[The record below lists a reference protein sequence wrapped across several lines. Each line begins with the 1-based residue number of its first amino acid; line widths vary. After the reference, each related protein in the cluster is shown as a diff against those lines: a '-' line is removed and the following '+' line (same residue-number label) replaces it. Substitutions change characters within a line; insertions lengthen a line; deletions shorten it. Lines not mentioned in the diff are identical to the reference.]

1 MPREASLMA
10 SPASRAVPPQDVLFG
25 STRAMQGVREKV
37 EKLAATTVP
46 VLIRGEGGTGKALI
60 AEMIHRKSAFRSGP
74 LVTVTCPAIPGTALE
89 TELFGEKKSSPIGAP
104 PEPSAIAK
112 RAAGG
117 TLFLDE
123 IGDLEKGLQGK
134 LLNLLQEGQLISGD
148 GRDVKPYNVR
158 IICSASS
165 NLENDIRSGA
175 FRPDLFYR
183 VNVASIELPPLRER
197 TSDLPVLIDYFM
209 RMYSEKFRCTADP
222 IPAKTMRLF
231 ESFSW
236 PGNIRELE
244 NLIKRYVILGSE
256 SELLDS
262 SGSRSVGFTPP
273 KRASMPLKQIT
284 KQASRDL
291 EREIILQVLAENHW
305 NRRQAAR
312 MLEISYRALLYK
324 LKNACV
330 SAPPRIPAGGKAPQQ
345 SWRFGC

>member
-1 MPREASLMA
+1 MPREASLLA
-10 SPASRAVPPQDVLFG
+10 STEGAAYPPDDVLFG
-25 STRAMQGVREKV
+25 STRAMQAVRGKV

-46 VLIRGEGGTGKALI
+46 ILIRGEGGTGKELI
-60 AEMIHRKSAFRSGP
+60 AQLIHRKSAFRQGP
-74 LVTVTCPAIPGTALE
+74 FVTVRCPAIPGTALE
-89 TELFGEKKSSPIGAP
+89 TELFGEKKSSPIAATP
-104 PEPSAIAK
+104 AASAIAK

-123 IGDLEKGLQGK
+123 IGDLEKTLQGK
-134 LLNLLQEGQLISGD
+134 LLNLLQEGLASGD
-148 GRDVKPYNVR
+148 SRDGKASGVR
-158 IICSASS
+158 IICSASN
-165 NLENDIRSGA
+165 NLEQAIRNGA

-197 TSDLPVLIDYFM
+197 ASDLRTLVDYFI
-209 RMYSEKFRCTADP
+209 RRYSEKFQCTPDP
-222 IPAKTMRLF
+222 IPAKTLRLF

-244 NLIKRYVILGSE
+244 NLIKRYVILGTE
-256 SELLDS
+256 SELVDT
-262 SGSRSVGFTPP
+262 SGSRIVGFTPP

-330 SAPPRIPAGGKAPQQ
+330 TDPPVSAETKAPQQ

>member
-1 MPREASLMA
+1 VASLD
-10 SPASRAVPPQDVLFG
+10 SRAIPPEDVLFG

-60 AEMIHRKSAFRSGP
+60 AQLIHRKSAFRSGP
-74 LVTVTCPAIPGTALE
+74 FVTVTCPAIPGTALE

-104 PEPSAIAK
+104 PAPSVIAK

-123 IGDLEKGLQGK
+123 IGDLERGLQGK
-134 LLNLLQEGQLISGD
+134 LLNLLQEGHLASGD

-158 IICSASS
+158 IICSASN
-165 NLENDIRSGA
+165 NLEHDIRSGA

-197 TSDLPVLIDYFM
+197 SSDLPILVDYFM

-222 IPAKTMRLF
+222 IPPKTLRLF

-273 KRASMPLKQIT
+273 KRTSMPLKQIT

-330 SAPPRIPAGGKAPQQ
+330 TAPPRIPGGAKAPQQ

>member
-1 MPREASLMA
+1 MPREASAVAILT
-10 SPASRAVPPQDVLFG
+10 SRAIPPEDVLFG
-25 STRAMQGVREKV
+25 STRAMQGVRERV

-60 AEMIHRKSAFRSGP
+60 AQLIHRKSGFRSGP
-74 LVTVTCPAIPGTALE
+74 FVTVTCPAIPGTALE
-89 TELFGEKKSSPIGAP
+89 TELFGERTSSLNGAP
-104 PEPSAIAK
+104 PAPTVIAK

-134 LLNLLQEGQLISGD
+134 LLNVIQEGQLVSGD
-148 GRDVKPYNVR
+148 GRDVKPHNVR
-158 IICSASS
+158 IICSASN
-165 NLENDIRSGA
+165 NLEHDMRSGA

-183 VNVASIELPPLRER
+183 VNVASVELPPLRER
-197 TSDLPVLIDYFM
+197 IADLQILVDYFM
-209 RMYSEKFRCTADP
+209 RMYSEKFRCAADP
-222 IPAKTMRLF
+222 IPAKTLRLF

-262 SGSRSVGFTPP
+262 SVGFTPP
-273 KRASMPLKQIT
+273 KRTSMPLKQIT
-284 KQASRDL
+284 KQASQDL

-330 SAPPRIPAGGKAPQQ
+330 TAPRVPAGAKAPQQ
-345 SWRFGC
+345 GWRFGS